1 MSLNEWCLIEFPLQD
16 LEQRGKDI
24 GLHKVRF
31 TDKYKKQDNE
41 FLNDYTDQQIALS
54 VCPSFTAGN
63 IKTDIMVGVAKRAF
77 NDYCN
82 YQWNLRLLTDNRVNR
97 RCLRPI
103 PLSPNGLFPDVKQLS
118 FDSLVTNHYYSRR
131 EQGDRLFQRL
141 YRQSH
146 LLAWPKA
153 PSPDGL
159 PDHDTNDSSAAGA
172 ALRQQGYCGL
182 RFAESRVYSNM
193 KRERFRRL
201 KNEDLIVHNS
211 NLFVEPLRLLTGLN
225 VTDHCLPYFRVEN
238 KDRQATTKPEPYCSV
253 RVVNQFNAITA
264 TIPALYRYFL
274 QYVFNSKSFDQGY
287 TAQITS
293 FYQNVT
299 EERVRFQS
307 AFFTLP
313 QFKDMLEAWDDLVL
327 WYALNAYSEDGN
339 TLQTY
344 ITPTSYAPLL
354 GVENFFVIRGSF
366 YQRYL
371 ATLINQ
377 HSSKFPKEEL
387 RSLLAYVT
395 RNATVSSFY
404 PNKGLVFLT

>member
-31 TDKYKKQDNE
+31 TDKPKKQDNE

-54 VCPSFTAGN
+54 VCPSFTEGN
-63 IKTDIMVGVAKRAF
+63 VNTDIMLAVAKRAF
-77 NDYCN
+77 GDYCN
-82 YQWNLRLLTDNRVNR
+82 TQWDLRLITDNRINR
-97 RCLRPI
+97 RCARPI
-103 PLSPNGLFPDVKQLS
+103 PSGPDCLLGLDNLATQL
-118 FDSLVTNHYYSRR
+118 YYPRR
-131 EQGDRLFQRL
+131 RFGDRLFQRL
-141 YRQSH
+141 YRQAH
-146 LLAWPKA
+146 LLSWPKGN
-153 PSPDGL
+153 GL
-159 PDHDTNDSSAAGA
+159 PDDNTDNTSSSGA
-172 ALRQQGYCGL
+172 AMRALGYCGL

-238 KDRQATTKPEPYCSV
+238 KDRQATTKPEPYCNV

-274 QYVFNSKSFDQGY
+274 QYVFNSKSYDQGY
-287 TAQITS
+287 TAQITR

-299 EERVRFQS
+299 EERIRFQS
-307 AFFTLP
+307 AFFTHP
-313 QFKDMLEAWDDLVL
+313 KFKEMLDAWDDLVL
-327 WYALNAYSEDGN
+327 WYALNAHLEDGN

-344 ITPTSYAPLL
+344 ISPTSYAALVGL
-354 GVENFFVIRGSF
+354 NNRFVIKGSF

-371 ATLINQ
+371 ATLISQ
-377 HSSKFPKEEL
+377 SLSRFTKEEL
-387 RSLLAYVT
+387 ASLLAYVT

>member
-16 LEQRGKDI
+16 LEERGKDI

-31 TDKYKKQDNE
+31 TDKPKKQDNE
-41 FLNDYTDQQIALS
+41 FLNDYTDQQISLS

-63 IKTDIMVGVAKRAF
+63 VNTDIMLAVAKRAF
-77 NDYCN
+77 GDYCN
-82 YQWNLRLLTDNRVNR
+82 IQWDLRLITDNRVNR
-97 RCLRPI
+97 RCARPI
-103 PLSPNGLFPDVKQLS
+103 PSGPDCLLGLDNLATQL
-118 FDSLVTNHYYSRR
+118 YYPRR
-131 EQGDRLFQRL
+131 RSGDRLFQRL
-141 YRQSH
+141 YRQAH
-146 LLAWPKA
+146 LLSWTKGN
-153 PSPDGL
+153 GL
-159 PDHDTNDSSAAGA
+159 PDDNTNNTSSSGA
-172 ALRQQGYCGL
+172 AMRALGYCGL
-182 RFAESRVYSNM
+182 RFAESQTYTHM
-193 KRERFRRL
+193 KRQAFRRL
-201 KNEDLIVHNS
+201 KKEDLIVHNS
-211 NLFVEPLRLLTGLN
+211 NLFVEPLRLLTGRN
-225 VTDHCLPYFRVEN
+225 VTALHLPYLRVEN
-238 KDRQATTKPEPYCSV
+238 KDRESTTKPEPYCNV

-287 TAQITS
+287 TAQITR

-313 QFKDMLEAWDDLVL
+313 RFKDMLEVWDGLVL
-327 WYALNAYSEDGN
+327 WYALNAHSEDGN

-344 ITPTSYAPLL
+344 ISPTSYAALVGL
-354 GVENFFVIRGSF
+354 NNRFVIKGSF

-371 ATLINQ
+371 ATLISQ
-377 HSSKFPKEEL
+377 SSSKFTKEEVS
-387 RSLLAYVT
+387 SLLAYVT